1 MSKKNT
7 QLSISSELS
16 TLKRLE
22 MKELFP
28 LNQEQELFCLAWTAP
43 GETFHNNTKSYAE
56 AYGYSL
62 PLREDGSV
70 DTTSAEYLACK
81 ANGGR
86 MMFNPSVRSMI
97 QELFLKQFNEKV
109 ADARTSEIM
118 MHGKD
123 ADSLQAIKIYNDLKQ
138 RVTKKIDVT
147 VAARP
152 LAGLTDEE
160 LEALANE

>member
-1 MSKKNT
+1 MTKQKKNKELLVIDK
-7 QLSISSELS
+7 LS
-16 TLKRLE
+16 

-28 LNQEQELFCLAWTAP
+28 LNPEQEIFCMAWTSQ
-43 GETFHNNTKSYAE
+43 GDTFHNNTKSYAE
-56 AYGYSL
+56 AYGYNL
-62 PLREDGSV
+62 PLREDGGV

-86 MMFNPSVRSMI
+86 MMFNPSVRTMI

-118 MHGKD
+118 IHGKD

-160 LEALANE
+160 LEALASD